1 MAPVIWGLNLGDMK
15 WSAFGSKYMFGN
27 TEFHMRRTKFIIYQC
42 AMIFLV
48 ISESLG
54 TAVLSDYLDQQNAL
68 QRQFPGINVYNN
80 DYIGIASFN
89 IFVGVFAAIVFG
101 AGFFFDLFF
110 PDRYEPRWV
119 QNMWMGGAIFSSIAG
134 LGDALAYT
142 VILCLHHE
150 KLTNY
155 DTNDPVLIEALDKAH
170 NKTPILYKR
179 SGRAIASVVFL
190 WIGWVCA
197 VARYAHPHP
206 LQRYSNCDKVLTLC
220 STIVM
225 IMFYRYYRQYGT
237 AKSTHARKAEDGKFG
252 SSPSGEKASQMAD
265 PVADT
270 DADRPNQHN
279 SGNTNEAR

>member
-1 MAPVIWGLNLGDMK
+1 MAPVIWGLDLGTMR

-27 TEFHMRRTKFIIYQC
+27 TEFHMRRTKFIIYQL

-54 TAVLSDYLDQQNAL
+54 TAVLSDYLDQQSVL
-68 QRQFPGINVYNN
+68 EGRFPGLGIFNN

-119 QNMWMGGAIFSSIAG
+119 QNMWMGSAIFASVAG

-142 VILCLHHE
+142 VILCLHEE
-150 KLTNY
+150 KVSNY
-155 DTNDPVLIEALDKAH
+155 NVNDPELVAALNQARG
-170 NKTPILYKR
+170 KTPILYRR

-190 WIGWVCA
+190 WVGWVCA
-197 VARYAHPHP
+197 VA
-206 LQRYSNCDKVLTLC
+206 

-225 IMFYRYYRQYGT
+225 IMFYRYYRQHGT
-237 AKSTHARKAEDGKFG
+237 AKSTHARKAEDSKF
-252 SSPSGEKASQMAD
+252 
-265 PVADT
+265 
-270 DADRPNQHN
+270 DRPSSIEKPSQT
-279 SGNTNEAR
+279 SGPVSDVDAGRSTV